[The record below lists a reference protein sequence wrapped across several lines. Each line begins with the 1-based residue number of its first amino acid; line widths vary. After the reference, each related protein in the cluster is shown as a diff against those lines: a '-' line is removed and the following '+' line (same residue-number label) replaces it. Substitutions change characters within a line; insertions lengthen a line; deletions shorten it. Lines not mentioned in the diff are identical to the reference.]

1 MTAAWSVDEL
11 YPFPCFCQAMSY
23 EQGILMQ
30 PRSSAFT
37 PFLMAAFLSSD
48 IAVLQL
54 FFVTCSTACPIL
66 FSLLLKV
73 TGFIKGIFN
82 VHSKLFRW
90 VSPISVCR
98 HWRAALELS
107 SWLIGPLW
115 LLLCSLEV
123 LTTFSVPHTAQVT
136 ENTEA
141 NPYFF
146 SAVIFHHDKLAEN
159 KVIILILRK
168 IR

>member
-11 YPFPCFCQAMSY
+11 CPFSCFC
-23 EQGILMQ
+23 
-30 PRSSAFT
+30 
-37 PFLMAAFLSSD
+37 
-48 IAVLQL
+48 QL
-54 FFVTCSTACPIL
+54 FFVTCFTACPIS

-73 TGFIKGIFN
+73 TGFIEGIFN

-90 VSPISVCR
+90 VSLITLCKYR
-98 HWRAALELS
+98 RAALELS
-107 SWLIGPLW
+107 SWLLGPLW

-123 LTTFSVPHTAQVT
+123 LTTFSVPHTAQVI

-146 SAVIFHHDKLAEN
+146 YAVMFHHDKLAEN
-159 KVIILILRK
+159 KVVILILRK
-168 IR
+168 IW